1 MLRYANSNEI
11 VKFLKFGCQLMKL
24 KLFTAGALLIVLPVT
39 ALWAQAPRFS
49 RLELIQSC
57 DCEQRSESEALRQ
70 TGFAVRMSPAL
81 YFVDSLAS
89 VSSPRE
95 RSVGKAFLLSAVIPG
110 AGEFYNKSFLK
121 GLAFLGVEAG
131 AWAVY
136 AIYTKSGNEKTDEF
150 ENYADSHWSEDKY
163 WRSIAEDARKNGQ
176 VIDPND
182 RRSLRDYELAHFSHF
197 LPETPNQTYYE
208 NIGKYDQFN
217 AGWDDSISGEARKR
231 DSANRGLYTR
241 MRKKANDQFKIATYG
256 TSVVLINHVISAL
269 DAAYTTYRFNRE
281 IKASMGMEM
290 QRYDQELVP
299 ALAMKMS
306 W

>member
-1 MLRYANSNEI
+1 MKFKFFIAVII
-11 VKFLKFGCQLMKL
+11 VGLS
-24 KLFTAGALLIVLPVT
+24 TT

-49 RLELIQSC
+49 RLELIQNC
-57 DCEQRSESEALRQ
+57 DCGQRNGFEEARQ
-70 TGFAVRMSPAL
+70 AELAVRMSPAF
-81 YFVDSLAS
+81 YFVDSLAI
-89 VSSPRE
+89 VSPQRQ

-121 GLAFLGVEAG
+121 GLAFLGVEVG

-150 ENYADSHWSEDKY
+150 EAYANTHWSEDEY
-163 WRSIAEDARKNGQ
+163 WASLARLSGCDVNNR
-176 VIDPND
+176 PC
-182 RRSLRDYELAHFSHF
+182 LRDYESKTFSHF
-197 LPETPNQTYYE
+197 LPDERNQTYYE

-217 AGWDDSISGEARKR
+217 AGWDDSISGEAKER
-231 DSANRGLYTR
+231 DSANRSLYTR
-241 MRKKANDQFKIATYG
+241 LRKKANDQFKIATYG
-256 TSVVLINHVISAL
+256 TSIVLVNHVISAL
-269 DAAYTTYRFNRE
+269 DAAYTTYKFNRE

-299 ALAMKMS
+299 MLAMKMS

>member
-1 MLRYANSNEI
+1 MN
-11 VKFLKFGCQLMKL
+11 L
-24 KLFTAGALLIVLPVT
+24 KLLTIVALLMSFPAT
-39 ALWAQAPRFS
+39 ALWAQTPQFS
-49 RLELIQSC
+49 RLALLQNC
-57 DCEQRSESEALRQ
+57 DCEQRDELDGLQQ
-70 TGFAVRMSPAL
+70 TGFVVRMAPAF
-81 YFVDSLAS
+81 YFVDSLTS
-89 VSSPRE
+89 FSPPHE

-110 AGEFYNKSFLK
+110 AGQFYNKSFLK
-121 GLAFLGVEAG
+121 GLAFLGAEVG

-150 ENYADSHWSEDKY
+150 EVFARAHWSEDEY
-163 WRSIAEDARKNGQ
+163 WSSLARLSGCDVNNR
-176 VIDPND
+176 PC
-182 RRSLRDYELAHFSHF
+182 LRDYENTTFSHF
-197 LPETPNQTYYE
+197 LPDERNQTYYE

-217 AGWDDSISGEARKR
+217 AGWDDSISGEAKQR
-231 DSANRGLYTR
+231 DSANRTQYTG

-256 TSVVLINHVISAL
+256 TSVVLINHLISAL
-269 DAAYTTYRFNRE
+269 DAAYTAYKFNRE

>member
-1 MLRYANSNEI
+1 LI
-11 VKFLKFGCQLMKL
+11 GGFITTGWQIMKA
-24 KLFTAGALLIVLPVT
+24 KIFNAVIVLGLST
-39 ALWAQAPRFS
+39 TTLWAQVPRFS
-49 RLELIQSC
+49 RLELIRNC
-57 DCEQRSESEALRQ
+57 DCEQRNELDKARQ
-70 TGFAVRMSPAL
+70 ADFAVRMAPAF
-81 YFVDSLAS
+81 YFVDSLTI
-89 VSSPRE
+89 VSPQRE

-121 GLAFLGVEAG
+121 GLAFLGVEVG
-131 AWAVY
+131 AWAVF
-136 AIYTKSGNEKTDEF
+136 AIYTESGNEKTDEF

-163 WRSIAEDARKNGQ
+163 WRSIADDARKNGQ

-182 RRSLRDYELAHFSHF
+182 RRSLREYEQASFSHF

-231 DSANRGLYTR
+231 DSANRSLYTR

-269 DAAYTTYRFNRE
+269 DAAYTTYKFNRE

-290 QRYDQELVP
+290 QMYDQEVVP